1 MKPAWRRRCNPRWR
15 RPMAG
20 IADRRQRQLEGI
32 AHDIRGPLT
41 RLLLRVETLR
51 EQDSHDPELLAGL
64 EADLMVLLAL
74 DQELLAISEPMTP
87 ARQRAW
93 VPLAAVCRQTARSYG
108 MQLVRVEIPEGLMA
122 WVDRRL
128 LQRTLHNLIENALEH
143 GGPPVLITAR
153 TGEACTLIQ
162 LEDTGRTGP
171 AIPPPLPRLLPAH
184 KGLGLQAARRFCRS
198 HGGELRLGASERGG
212 WQVQLTLD
220 PGPTHPPR
228 P

>member
-1 MKPAWRRRCNPRWR
+1 MTPAWR

-20 IADRRQRQLEGI
+20 ISGSRRRQLEEV

-64 EADLMVLLAL
+64 EADLLVLLAL

-93 VPLAAVCRQTARSYG
+93 VPLAALCRQTARSYG
-108 MQLVRVEIPEGLMA
+108 LQLVRVEIPDSLMA

-143 GGPPVLITAR
+143 GGPPVLITAQ
-153 TGEACTLIQ
+153 TSEACTLIQ
-162 LEDTGRTGP
+162 LEDTGRTGLP
-171 AIPPPLPRLLPAH
+171 TTPPMPRLRPAH
-184 KGLGLQAARRFCRS
+184 KGLGLQLARRFCRG

-220 PGPTHPPR
+220 PGPSHPPK

>member
-1 MKPAWRRRCNPRWR
+1 
-15 RPMAG
+15 MAG
-20 IADRRQRQLEGI
+20 ISGSRRRQLEEV

-64 EADLMVLLAL
+64 EADLNVLLAL

-93 VPLAAVCRQTARSYG
+93 VPLAALCRQTARSYG
-108 MQLVRVEIPEGLMA
+108 LQLVRVEIPDGLMA

-153 TGEACTLIQ
+153 TSEACTLIQ
-162 LEDTGRTGP
+162 LEDTGRTGLPTTP
-171 AIPPPLPRLLPAH
+171 AMPRLLPAH
-184 KGLGLQAARRFCRS
+184 KGLGLQVARRFCRG
-198 HGGELRLGASERGG
+198 HGGELRLCASERGG

-220 PGPTHPPR
+220 PGPTHPPK

>member
-1 MKPAWRRRCNPRWR
+1 MTPAWRL
-15 RPMAG
+15 PMASISG
-20 IADRRQRQLEGI
+20 SRRRQLEEV

-51 EQDSHDPELLAGL
+51 EQDSQDPELLAGL
-64 EADLMVLLAL
+64 EADLLVLLAL

-93 VPLAAVCRQTARSYG
+93 VPLAALCRQTARSYG
-108 MQLVRVEIPEGLMA
+108 LQLVRVEIPDSLMA

-143 GGPPVLITAR
+143 GGPPVLITAQ
-153 TGEACTLIQ
+153 TSEACTLIR

-171 AIPPPLPRLLPAH
+171 VPTPPMPRLLFPH
-184 KGLGLQAARRFCRS
+184 KGLGLQIARRFCRS

-220 PGPTHPPR
+220 PGPSHPPK

>member
-1 MKPAWRRRCNPRWR
+1 MTPAWR

-20 IADRRQRQLEGI
+20 ISGSRRRQLEEV

-64 EADLMVLLAL
+64 EADLNVLLAL

-93 VPLAAVCRQTARSYG
+93 VPLAALCRQTARSYG
-108 MQLVRVEIPEGLMA
+108 LQLVRVEIPDGLMA

-153 TGEACTLIQ
+153 TSEACTLIQ
-162 LEDTGRTGP
+162 LEDTGRTGLP
-171 AIPPPLPRLLPAH
+171 TTPPMPRLRPAH
-184 KGLGLQAARRFCRS
+184 KGLGLQLARRFCRG

-220 PGPTHPPR
+220 PGPTHPPK